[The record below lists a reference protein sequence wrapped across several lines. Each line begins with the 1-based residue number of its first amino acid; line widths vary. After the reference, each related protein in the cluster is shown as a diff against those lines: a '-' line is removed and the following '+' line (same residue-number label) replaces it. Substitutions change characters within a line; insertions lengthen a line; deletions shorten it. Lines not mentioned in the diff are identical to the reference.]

1 MFKPKF
7 SYTHKIVNNL
17 VEITSARELI
27 LNAYLVPKWE
37 ISLRREALIR
47 AAHASTAIEGNPLSL
62 EEVSKLAQGRKVT
75 ATRRTK
81 QEVLNYLNVLENIEK
96 YQEAGKI
103 KETHILNLHRDITK
117 ETLDNPE
124 WEGKYRDIQVYVGNK
139 ITGEIIFTPPPS
151 NEVPILMEEF
161 LTWLNSKESSKLH
174 PVIIQ
179 MKIVEFIQ
187 RNG

>member
-7 SYTHKIVNNL
+7 NYTHKIVNNL

-81 QEVLNYLNVLENIEK
+81 QEVLNYLNALENIEK

-103 KETHILNLHRDITK
+103 KEKHILKLHRDITK

-124 WEGKYRDIQVYVGNK
+124 WEGKYREVQVYIGNK

-151 NEVPILMEEF
+151 KEVPILMEEF
-161 LTWLNSKESSKLH
+161 LTWFDS
-174 PVIIQ
+174 
-179 MKIVEFIQ
+179 MA
-187 RNG
+187 